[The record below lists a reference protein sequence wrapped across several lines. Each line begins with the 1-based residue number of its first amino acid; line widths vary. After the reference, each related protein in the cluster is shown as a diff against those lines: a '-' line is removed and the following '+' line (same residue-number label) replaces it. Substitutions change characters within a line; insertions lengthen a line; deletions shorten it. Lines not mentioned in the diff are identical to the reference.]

1 MAEPSGVKRD
11 IEEQEGEAA
20 KRARFSG
27 EGEGEDPHVSAAP
40 VNVVEPSDTRICFP
54 FLNSGSCKFGDTCK
68 YRHLAQDHPDAIA
81 DKERQMNRRNAQT
94 VPTSNQGF
102 MGGQGVRDS
111 GPICFP
117 FLNKGSCDK
126 ENCRFRHLTPD
137 HPDAVADAMRQ
148 GRYDKIP
155 SHVNPMVDQNPN
167 AKQNETRICFTFL
180 NKGSCD
186 KESCGFRHLLAGHP
200 DAVADRMK
208 RGQAPGAMGMGMP
221 MQQPMMMQQPMQQP
235 MMMQQPMQPY
245 AAPLQPPPY
254 GAPQIQ
260 QPYGAPQFQQQFQQP
275 PPAYGGQHTAAY
287 PQAEPEA
294 GVIPT
299 SAAPGET
306 RICFPFLNRGSCDRD
321 SGCRFRHLTAD
332 HPEAIAD
339 RLKKGGGE
347 QPFASFAAP
356 VQAPQQQL
364 QSYGA
369 PQLQQSYGAQQPQPY
384 AAHQPAAYPQAEPE
398 AGVIPTAAAPGET
411 RICFPFLNRGSCDRD
426 SGCRFR
432 HLTADHPE
440 AVADRLKKG
449 GGEQPFA
456 SFAAPVQ
463 APQQQ

>member
-1 MAEPSGVKRD
+1 MGEYGRKTMAEPSGVKRD
-11 IEEQEGEAA
+11 IEEQ
-20 KRARFSG
+20 

-102 MGGQGVRDS
+102 MGVQGVRDS

-126 ENCRFRHLTPD
+126 ENCR
-137 HPDAVADAMRQ
+137 
-148 GRYDKIP
+148 
-155 SHVNPMVDQNPN
+155 
-167 AKQNETRICFTFL
+167 
-180 NKGSCD
+180 
-186 KESCGFRHLLAGHP
+186 FRHLLAGHP

-221 MQQPMMMQQPMQQP
+221 MRQPMMMQQPMQQP
-235 MMMQQPMQPY
+235 MMMQQP
-245 AAPLQPPPY
+245 PPY
-254 GAPQIQ
+254 GAPQLQ

-287 PQAEPEA
+287 PRAEPEA

-299 SAAPGET
+299 AAAPGET

-321 SGCRFRHLTAD
+321 SGCRFRHLTSD

-426 SGCRFR
+426 S
-432 HLTADHPE
+432 
-440 AVADRLKKG
+440 
-449 GGEQPFA
+449 
-456 SFAAPVQ
+456 
-463 APQQQ
+463 